1 MIRLSPMLGVLLA
14 ACASSSP
21 TAPDPMP
28 TKLLTEAEFQA
39 TFAAS
44 MREITNADGADAD
57 DEVNIWPYVDAV
69 PVADLRGH
77 TVVED
82 KVEHVYRAE
91 GDAHD
96 HVLLPSTTANV
107 FLVIVVDRKARKVLG
122 HHLLDLNEKYGLPA
136 PGRTDKA

>member
-1 MIRLSPMLGVLLA
+1 
-14 ACASSSP
+14 
-21 TAPDPMP
+21 MP
-28 TKLLTEAEFQA
+28 TKLLTTAEFQA
-39 TFAAS
+39 TFGAS
-44 MREITNADGADAD
+44 MREITSADDAD
-57 DEVNIWPYVDAV
+57 DNEVNIWPYVDAV

-82 KVEHVYRAE
+82 KVEHVYRAA

-107 FLVIVVDRKARKVLG
+107 FLVIVVDRKASKVLG

-136 PGRTDKA
+136 PGRTDKE